1 MSSYDS
7 VIVHHVRMCECAKN
21 EERTRNRNE
30 RTAILLDNGR
40 AHSREC
46 MADGVTAKL
55 GQLLSVKLNNAI

>member
-1 MSSYDS
+1 
-7 VIVHHVRMCECAKN
+7 MCECAKN

>member
-1 MSSYDS
+1 MKSVCHRMIVSSF
-7 VIVHHVRMCECAKN
+7 AKN